1 VLRTAGIRLSP
12 IGAGLVFGA
21 RGWAV
26 PEPHADGGVRPGR
39 YVVRPAERYGQ
50 AMPEDSRL
58 RGTGRVADDL
68 WLMAHDD
75 RTGRALLQPR
85 LLGLGLAGG
94 LLADLFLSGHAG
106 LGPDGTIRTGPRARH
121 FAVAD
126 AALLELIAA
135 EPVALPVRDWLRYLA
150 TNAAGNVGARL
161 KDAGYL
167 TTVRRRARWL
177 PGRLV
182 PGDPDWAITPISRAG
197 MALDPRRPVSPH
209 ASTLAGLA
217 AACGLGFRLDQYLTR
232 ARTVPDAVLLL
243 PPDLRALIACTQ
255 AAAASAVLSHRT

>member
-1 VLRTAGIRLSP
+1 
-12 IGAGLVFGA
+12 
-21 RGWAV
+21 
-26 PEPHADGGVRPGR
+26 
-39 YVVRPAERYGQ
+39 
-50 AMPEDSRL
+50 MPEDSRL

-85 LLGLGLAGG
+85 LMGLGLAGG
-94 LLADLFLSGHAG
+94 LLADLFLRGHAG
-106 LGPDGTIRTGPRARH
+106 LGPDGTIRPRSRGHRVPA
-121 FAVAD
+121 AD
-126 AALLELIAA
+126 ASLLELMAA
-135 EPVALPVRDWLRYLA
+135 EPVPLPVRDWLRYLA
-150 TNAAGNVGARL
+150 ASATGDVGARL

-177 PGRLV
+177 SGRLI

-197 MALDPRRPVSPH
+197 MALDPRRPASPH
-209 ASTLAGLA
+209 ACALAGLA
-217 AACGLGFRLDQYLTR
+217 AACGLGFRLDQYLTS

-243 PPDLRALIACTQ
+243 PSDLRALIACTQ

>member
-1 VLRTAGIRLSP
+1 M
-12 IGAGLVFGA
+12 
-21 RGWAV
+21 
-26 PEPHADGGVRPGR
+26 PELHAGR

-50 AMPEDSRL
+50 AEPEDSRL

-94 LLADLFLSGHAG
+94 LLADLFLGGIAG
-106 LGPDGTIRTGPRARH
+106 LGQDGTIRPGPRAHRVP
-121 FAVAD
+121 AADAAGAARAADATGTAD

-135 EPVALPVRDWLRYLA
+135 EPVPLPVRDWLRFLA
-150 TNAAGNVGARL
+150 TRAAENVGARL
-161 KDAGYL
+161 EDAGYL
-167 TTVRRRARWL
+167 TTIRRRAWFL
-177 PGRLV
+177 PGRLI

-197 MALDPRRPVSPH
+197 MALDPRRPASPH
-209 ASTLAGLA
+209 ACALAGLA
-217 AACGLGFRLDQYLTR
+217 MACGLGFRLNQYLTP

-243 PPDLRALIACTQ
+243 PPDLRALIAATQ

>member
-1 VLRTAGIRLSP
+1 M
-12 IGAGLVFGA
+12 
-21 RGWAV
+21 
-26 PEPHADGGVRPGR
+26 PELHAGR

-50 AMPEDSRL
+50 AEPEDSRL

-94 LLADLFLSGHAG
+94 LLADLFLGGSAG
-106 LGPDGTIRTGPRARH
+106 LGQDGTIRPGPRARRVP
-121 FAVAD
+121 AANAADADAAD

-135 EPVALPVRDWLRYLA
+135 EPVPLPVRDWLRFLA
-150 TNAAGNVGARL
+150 TRAAENVGARL
-161 KDAGYL
+161 EDAGYL
-167 TTVRRRARWL
+167 TTTRRRTRFL
-177 PGRLV
+177 PGRLI

-197 MALDPRRPVSPH
+197 TALDPRRPASPH
-209 ASTLAGLA
+209 ACALAGLA
-217 AACGLGFRLDQYLTR
+217 AACGLGFRLNQYLTP

-243 PPDLRALIACTQ
+243 PLDLRALIAATQ